1 MKRTV
6 FYLIFTFLFGI
17 YPSFSQQLNELNVT
31 YVKSPFNL
39 PSIVVKNRQLLE
51 KAFAEKGVKV
61 NYYEINSGAKQA
73 EAMAA
78 KSIDIAGVINTT
90 SVIMAN
96 ANGNHVEIVS
106 GYSRPE
112 KVFALVVGNKN
123 INSVKELKGRKI
135 AGPKGT
141 VLHQMLVS
149 ALEKEGMTIDNIEF
163 LQMDIPKAAA
173 ALQAGH
179 IDGAL
184 LAAGTVINAVKAGSR
199 VLFTAE
205 GNVNPLL
212 VIASRDGF
220 AADYP
225 EYIRLFVDVHRKAL
239 EWIKANYREAVQ
251 MGADEQNISFEDA
264 ATLYEWT
271 DFDFSFTENDK
282 ASTAEDILFLEKNGM
297 IRKRI
302 SADDFINITG

>member
-1 MKRTV
+1 MKQKML
-6 FYLIFTFLFGI
+6 YLLFVAVAAI
-17 YPSFSQQLNELNVT
+17 SSSYSQQLKELNVT

-39 PSIVVKNRQLLE
+39 PSIVVKNQQLLE
-51 KAFAEKGVKV
+51 KAFEAKGTKV
-61 NYYEINSGAKQA
+61 NYYEINSGAQQA

-90 SVIMAN
+90 SVILAN
-96 ANGNHVEIVS
+96 ANGNHVEIIS
-106 GYSRPE
+106 GYSKPE
-112 KVFALVVGNKN
+112 KVFALVVKSGS
-123 INSVKELKGRKI
+123 INSVKDLKGKKI

-141 VLHQMLVS
+141 VLHQMLIA
-149 ALEKEGMTIDNIEF
+149 ALEKEGMTADDIQL

-184 LAAGTVINAVKAGSR
+184 LAAGATINAVKTGSK

-212 VIASRDGF
+212 VIASRGGF
-220 AADYP
+220 AKSYP
-225 EYIRLFVDVHRKAL
+225 EYAKLFIDVHKKAL
-239 EWIKANYREAVQ
+239 EWIRANYRQAIQ

-264 ATLYEWT
+264 ETLYNWT
-271 DFDFSFTENDK
+271 EFDFSFTEKDK
-282 ASTAEDILFLEKNGM
+282 TSTAQDILFLEKNGM
-297 IRKRI
+297 IKNRI
-302 SADDFINITG
+302 SPADFINIIN

>member
-1 MKRTV
+1 MKRMI
-6 FYLIFTFLFGI
+6 FYFILTFSIGI

-112 KVFALVVGNKN
+112 KVFALVTGDKN

-149 ALEKEGMTIDNIEF
+149 ALEKEGMTIDDIEF

-184 LAAGTVINAVKAGSR
+184 LAAGTVINAVKTGSR

-205 GNVNPLL
+205 GNVSPLL
-212 VIASRDGF
+212 VIAARDGF

-225 EYIRLFVDVHRKAL
+225 EYVKLFVDVHRKAL

-264 ATLYEWT
+264 VTLYEWT

-282 ASTAEDILFLEKNGM
+282 ASTAEDILFLEKNKM

-302 SADDFINITG
+302 SPDDFINITG